1 MELNEEVR
9 DSKEQQDGIDLVKE
23 YEDLFRGA
31 NKEITNIV
39 GKQGELLERFRD
51 EDEFFDR
58 VWLSRSNIS
67 FKISLYKFL
76 RKFPLLKNWTLTSSY
91 FKTNFEANK
100 KVRKLNVNVFAE
112 GKWKTYFTIFYIF
125 CPCLDCS
132 REFCS
137 LKIFSSLV

>member
-23 YEDLFRGA
+23 YEDLFRDA
-31 NKEITNIV
+31 NKEIINIV

-76 RKFPLLKNWTLTSSY
+76 RKFP
-91 FKTNFEANK
+91 
-100 KVRKLNVNVFAE
+100 
-112 GKWKTYFTIFYIF
+112 
-125 CPCLDCS
+125 
-132 REFCS
+132 
-137 LKIFSSLV
+137 

>member
-23 YEDLFRGA
+23 YEDLFRDA
-31 NKEITNIV
+31 NKEIINIV
-39 GKQGELLERFRD
+39 GKQGELLEPFRD

-76 RKFPLLKNWTLTSSY
+76 RKFPLLKN
-91 FKTNFEANK
+91 
-100 KVRKLNVNVFAE
+100 
-112 GKWKTYFTIFYIF
+112 
-125 CPCLDCS
+125 
-132 REFCS
+132 
-137 LKIFSSLV
+137 